1 MRITESQLRKI
12 VREEILREGV
22 GSTYMAARTGP
33 AASDRAI
40 QKYIDQLGADA
51 VLAVFGEVEQEM
63 GFEAS
68 MDVKRRELL
77 SRLADMSM
85 GR

>member
-22 GSTYMAARTGP
+22 GSTYMSARTGP
-33 AASDRAI
+33 AASDRVI

>member
-12 VREEILREGV
+12 VREEILKEGV
-22 GSTYMAARTGP
+22 GSTYMAAASGP
-33 AASDRAI
+33 GASDRVI

-63 GFEAS
+63 GMGSS
-68 MDVKRRELL
+68 MDVKRREFLA
-77 SRLADMSM
+77 RLADMSM